1 MPQIGLGGSVWAEAH
16 ETFIFLSLKLYFCI
30 LAVLGPHCRAGV
42 SLAVVSG
49 GFSYCRAPAL
59 GPTGFSSCSLQALGH
74 RLGSCAQA

>member
-42 SLAVVSG
+42 SLAV
-49 GFSYCRAPAL
+49 A
-59 GPTGFSSCSLQALGH
+59 H
-74 RLGSCAQA
+74 